1 MSRETLSTG
10 NTESGQILRDLT
22 GLLCAYVF
30 LYRRKKET
38 LICALIKSSFRNRAK
53 SSRCLFKTYESG
65 AEKCSKMDKNHSFDL
80 ILLSNCTIVSL
91 VL

>member
-1 MSRETLSTG
+1 MEI
-10 NTESGQILRDLT
+10 QYLT
-22 GLLCAYVF
+22 GLLYVCVF
-30 LYRRKKET
+30 LLHRRKKGT

-53 SSRCLFKTYESG
+53 SSGCLFKTYESG